1 MAQRDDA
8 DDGTVACP
16 HCGSLVPAAFR
27 FCGVCGRP
35 LSATCW
41 NCGASLAPA
50 FRYCGACGTPV
61 DPSAGATGDPTAGGL
76 TEERRVVSVLVA
88 DLEGSTRLATT
99 LDAEEL
105 HRTMRPLID
114 ALAEEVAVHG
124 GTLQRYAGD
133 GVVAVFGAPV
143 ARGDDPVRA
152 VRAAQAMQERLV
164 RVNATVGG
172 REPLAMRVGVA
183 TGDVVTVVD
192 DPDLARATGDAFNL
206 ASRLQ
211 TIAPVGHVVVDRRTW
226 RDTRHAISYR
236 PTDGPHDLRGFP
248 EPVAAWVAE
257 DEPAAASRYRMPLVG
272 RTAELARLAAVMQ
285 EAVDAAA
292 PRSVTVVGDPGV
304 GKSRL
309 AHELVTSVVPR
320 MWPDARVVTG
330 HCLPYGRGLAL
341 WPLAEILRSDLDAR
355 LGEPAEQIA
364 NRAYRTL
371 TARWPA
377 SDDADLV
384 HALLAS
390 VGLTA
395 PAGRRDVTTS
405 HSATRSIV
413 TRLMGRAWRS
423 YLEVLAVGGPL
434 VVRIEDLQWGDE
446 DLIAV
451 LDAVLA
457 TARFPLCVVATARR
471 DTGRRAMLTGEV
483 VDLAPLD
490 DTDAGVLLSRLL
502 GAVATDEVVLALGE
516 RVDGNPFFA
525 EQLVEMLRD
534 EGALA
539 ARSSADPLV
548 RLPDRLP
555 DNVQA
560 AIGARLDL
568 LPPSELAVA
577 LHAAVVGRSWWPG
590 AVAHLL
596 GRAVDD
602 DVDRLVDRGMGIVQ
616 PDSDIQGES
625 RVLFAHALLRDV
637 AYERVPR
644 RLRRRLHRD
653 IGRWIEG
660 RASGREEEF
669 AEILAHHFELAGE
682 HGATAR
688 YALLAGERKLS
699 LFAGDEAIAWFARAQ
714 NAADRADLDAG
725 EHLLCRIALRTG
737 AAHEQLGEFAA
748 AEEDFRRALRAAEE
762 ARSDGRRAEALAAT
776 AHVLWL
782 RDAYDRAEPLLAEA
796 LAIAEALGRTEL
808 ISQIKYTTGALG
820 FGRGRYALAAQAQ
833 RDALAAARA
842 VGDREAEASAL
853 HGLSEALAFTG
864 PLTSALAQCVSCS
877 DLVRRL
883 GWLPMLHHNES
894 MRGWILMWMGR
905 LPEAAETFARAGEG
919 ADELGDPRN
928 AAHAYAGVGHVRW
941 LLGGMQEAW
950 KSLHRAEELERRFR
964 APRTLL
970 MIKSHELHL
979 LADAGRWAD
988 VREELDACW
997 EASDAIGGRFLRA
1010 QLYAWEGWLALR
1022 DGDHARAVRCFGE
1035 AADCAGDARTE
1046 RWFALQVEAI
1056 AWAEA
1061 RADAR
1066 ADRLIAVGDALRDVG
1081 RDSVSARAL
1090 GDYAFVAAAVE
1101 RDVPDIED
1109 VIERREQIASDL
1121 PPVYRRRWWLDLAQ
1135 VHRRSGRADD
1145 AAAAETRASAS

>member
-1 MAQRDDA
+1 MAQADDA
-8 DDGTVACP
+8 DDETVACP
-16 HCGSLVPAAFR
+16 RCGSVVPAAFR
-27 FCGVCGRP
+27 FCGICGRP
-35 LSATCW
+35 LGSTCW
-41 NCGASLAPA
+41 NCGVWLPAA
-50 FRYCGACGTPV
+50 FRFCGACGASV
-61 DPSAGATGDPTAGGL
+61 DPPGDASDDPAAGGL
-76 TEERRVVSVLVA
+76 TEQRRVVSVLVA
-88 DLEGSTRLATT
+88 DLEGSTRLAAT

-105 HRTMRPLID
+105 QRTMRPLLD
-114 ALAEEVAVHG
+114 ALAEEVAAHG
-124 GTLQRYAGD
+124 GTLQRFAGD

-164 RVNATVGG
+164 RVNTPVTG
-172 REPLAMRVGVA
+172 RAPLAMRVGVA
-183 TGDVVTVVD
+183 TGDVVTIAD
-192 DPDLARATGDAFNL
+192 DPELARATGDAFNL

-236 PTDGPHDLRGFP
+236 PTDGPHRLKGFP
-248 EPVAAWVAE
+248 GAVAAWVAA
-257 DEPAAASRYRMPLVG
+257 DEPAGGARYQMPLVG
-272 RTAELARLAAVMQ
+272 RIAELGQLAAVMQ
-285 EAVDAAA
+285 QAVGAAA
-292 PRSVTVVGDPGV
+292 ARSVTVVGEPGV

-309 AHELVTSVVPR
+309 AHEFVTADVPR
-320 MWPDARVVTG
+320 IWPDARVAAG
-330 HCLPYGRGLAL
+330 RCLPYGRGLAL

-364 NRAYRTL
+364 ERAYRTL

-395 PAGRRDVTTS
+395 PAGRRDVTS
-405 HSATRSIV
+405 PHGATRSIV

-423 YLEVLAVGGPL
+423 YLELLASGGPL

-457 TARFPLCVVATARR
+457 TARFPLIIVATARPH
-471 DTGRRAMLTGEV
+471 TGRRAMLTGDV
-483 VDLAPLD
+483 IDLAPLD
-490 DTDAGVLLSRLL
+490 DADTSVLLGRLL
-502 GAVATDEVVLALGE
+502 GAVATDEVVRALGD
-516 RVDGNPFFA
+516 RADGNPFFA

-539 ARSSADPLV
+539 LADASPADSHV

-568 LPPSELAVA
+568 LPPSELAVV

-602 DVDRLVDRGMGIVQ
+602 DMDGLVDRGMCVAQ
-616 PDSDIQGES
+616 PDTDIQGKTQ
-625 RVLFAHALLRDV
+625 VLFAHVLLRDV

-653 IGRWIEG
+653 IGRWIEA
-660 RASGREEEF
+660 RASGREEEI
-669 AEILAHHFELAGE
+669 AEILAYHFELAGE

-699 LFAGDEAIAWFARAQ
+699 LFAADEAIAWFGRAQ
-714 NAADRADLDAG
+714 TAADRADLDAG
-725 EHLLCRIALRTG
+725 DDLPCRIALRTG
-737 AAHEQLGEFAA
+737 AAHEQLGEFAV
-748 AEEDFRRALRAAEE
+748 AEEDFRLALQAAEE
-762 ARSDGRRAEALAAT
+762 ARSDGRRAEALASA

-796 LAIAEALGRTEL
+796 LAIAEALRRTEL
-808 ISQIKYTTGALG
+808 ISQIKYTTGTLG
-820 FGRGRYALAAQAQ
+820 LGRGRYTWAAQAQ
-833 RDALAAARA
+833 REALATARA
-842 VGDREAEASAL
+842 AGDQEAEASAL
-853 HGLSEALAFTG
+853 HGLCEALAFTG
-864 PLTSALAQCVSCS
+864 PLQTALTQCVSCS

-883 GWLPMLHHNES
+883 GWLPMLYHNEA

-919 ADELGDPRN
+919 ADEVGDPRN
-928 AAHAYAGVGHVRW
+928 AAHAFAGEGHARW
-941 LLGGMQEAW
+941 LLGDMQEAW
-950 KSLHRAEELERRFR
+950 KCLHRAEELERRFR
-964 APRTLL
+964 GPRTLL
-970 MIKSHELHL
+970 MIKSHGLHV
-979 LADAGRWAD
+979 LADDGRWAD
-988 VREELDACW
+988 VREHLDVCW
-997 EASDAIGGRFLRA
+997 EASGATGGTFLRA

-1022 DGDHARAVRCFGE
+1022 AGDRARALRWFGE
-1035 AADCAGDARTE
+1035 AAECASDVRTE
-1046 RWFALQVEAI
+1046 RWYALQAEAI

-1061 RADAR
+1061 RDAER
-1066 ADRLIAVGDALRDVG
+1066 VDRLVAVGDALRDVG
-1081 RDSVSARAL
+1081 ADSVCAIFETL
-1090 GDYAFVAAAVE
+1090 VAASQRE
-1101 RDVPDIED
+1101 NRKLRDIATD
-1109 VIERREQIASDL
+1109 VVATITDGA
-1121 PPVYRRRWWLDLAQ
+1121 
-1135 VHRRSGRADD
+1135 
-1145 AAAAETRASAS
+1145 